1 MTTKA
6 RRANLPVSED
16 MAAQAQELTAPSS
29 TTARLVLKAPDGT
42 ERVLPEDLQSLLK
55 QVLLGAAKGENLRIG
70 RVADELTSTVAADT
84 LGVSRP
90 TLMKMV
96 ERGEIRSFKVGTHT
110 RFHRSEVDRV
120 RDERRQDRMAAFA
133 ELRQLDDELG
143 LDD

>member
-6 RRANLPVSED
+6 RPASLPVSED
-16 MAAQAQELTAPSS
+16 MAAQAQELTAASS
-29 TTARLVLKAPDGT
+29 TTSRLVLRSPDGT
-42 ERVLPEDLQSLLK
+42 ERTLPNDLQSLLK
-55 QVLLGAAKGENLRIG
+55 QVLLGAARGENLKIG
-70 RVADELTSTVAADT
+70 RIADELTSTVAADT

-110 RFHRSEVDRV
+110 RFHRNEVDRV
-120 RDERRQDRMAAFA
+120 REDRRLDRMAAFA